1 MHDGGPTRP
10 GHAADAASDA
20 SAASDIEL
28 LDAYSRAVIDA
39 VERTGPCVVSLRVR
53 QRGARGPTGQGS
65 GLIVAPDG
73 YVLTNSHVVTHARE
87 VVVTFVDGSEAQGRV
102 VGDDPATDLAL
113 VRVHCDL
120 IAHAPLTVQR
130 PKPGQLVIAIGNPL
144 GFDATVSTGVVSA
157 LGRSL
162 SGPTGRL
169 IEEVIQ
175 HTAPLNPGNSG
186 GPLVASNG
194 GVLGINSAMAG
205 RSQAIG
211 FAIPVET
218 AAWVVGELLARGR
231 VRRAFL
237 GVAVHTRPLPARL
250 AAQLGVAQRTC
261 IAVAAVTE
269 GSPAAGA
276 GLQAGDL
283 ILELAGQA
291 LNSSGALHRA
301 LRPVVPG
308 ASVVLRVVRGGASLT
323 VEIST
328 REAQE

>member
-1 MHDGGPTRP
+1 MHDGQPT
-10 GHAADAASDA
+10 ASDA
-20 SAASDIEL
+20 SDTEL

-53 QRGARGPTGQGS
+53 QRGARGPTGHGS

-73 YVLTNSHVVTHARE
+73 YVLTNSHVVTQARE

-102 VGDDPATDLAL
+102 VGDDPTTDLAL

-120 IAHAPLTVQR
+120 TAHARLTDVQR

-194 GVLGINSAMAG
+194 RVLGINSAMAG

-237 GVAVHTRPLPARL
+237 GVAVHTRPLPERL

-269 GSPAAGA
+269 GSPAAKA

-291 LNSSGALHRA
+291 LSNSGALHRA

-308 ASVVLRVVRGGASLT
+308 ASVVLRVVRAGASLT
-323 VEIST
+323 VEIVT
-328 REAQE
+328 REAPQ